1 MNLLFVAL
9 GGSAGAIARY
19 CLGSFINGNVNGQF
33 PYGTLFVNVTGSF
46 IIGFLFAMFDR
57 LSLPNE
63 LKLLLITGFL
73 GAYTTFSSYSLE
85 TVRLAME
92 GKLSVALVNFILSNG
107 LCLACTV
114 AGMAASASILKR

>member
-19 CLGSFINGNVNGQF
+19 CLGTFINSNVNAQF

-46 IIGFLFAMFDR
+46 VIGFLFAMFER

-92 GKLSVALVNFILSNG
+92 GKMSVALVNFLLNNG

-114 AGMAASASILKR
+114 AGMAASASLLKR